1 MFCNFCGKKIAPED
15 RVCPYCGQAQESR
28 SGGNGFWDILTNPS
42 AADDA
47 DPEPVRT
54 VREPV
59 RPMREP
65 APPMPTPP
73 VPSDRRRRKTGR
85 GILILSIITVVL
97 LLASIALDVLFFPG
111 LILPVLSQT
120 FIDDVLCNG
129 YRDWLTKILVFM
141 GSCILFKVFLSYYRS
156 MLLQKLKSVMCT
168 ISGTKFLTHMF
179 QLPITFF
186 DQRYTGDLVSRI
198 QNNKDVDDFLAGD
211 FAETFLNILI
221 ALFYLVVLF
230 LYSWQ
235 MTIVGIVNVALCVA
249 IVVLSNKTVA
259 ESSVKMQMTGG
270 KLYGAVCAGLTI
282 TDTIKASGVEAE
294 YSARILGHQAKNA
307 ALDQKRNFIHKC
319 GIPKLEEEG
328 FERCLEEFYLGQ
340 SLKDEGFIVHSEI
353 AKKVVSGQTAATIIS
368 IAESAEE
375 APVQGS
381 NTYRVIAQGC
391 KAAGIEVASEARI
404 LSCCGAKM
412 AVPDVARISNFT
424 CREVVL
430 EQKWYRQECGVLLG
444 TLDDALVALYRKKG
458 KSYVLYDGEKEVPIT
473 AEIAEKISPKAHSI
487 GRALPRTRLTGK
499 DLLRFCKKSIPKKSI
514 VALALLGLAGTLI
527 GILLPTLNQK
537 IYDEYIALGDFGMVI
552 QLCVLIGS
560 FMLGNVFFSMVK
572 KLTEYGV
579 SCHVNYDLQNAVYWR
594 IFQLPESFF
603 RSYDSGD
610 LAQRLG
616 QAGSSGAQVV
626 SQITGAGF
634 GMVFSLFYLW
644 RMIKYSGKLTV
655 WALIM
660 SLVFALLSYFLETR
674 SLRYETLQADTSGK
688 AVAKLYQYLGG
699 VDKIRMAGAEERA
712 ILEYLIP
719 FTQLAKEYTLTQEL
733 NSCKNVVACHDVQ
746 CVQHADGIGWDIYIR
761 MELLKPL
768 KLVLSADYQE
778 MAVLKLGLSLCNAL
792 LACQEHHIVHRDI
805 KPENILVSDRGEF
818 KLGDFGIAKVSEKTA
833 TGTMTGTMGYMAP
846 EVANRWHYGAQA
858 DIYSLG
864 MVLYWM
870 MNRRTLPFLPF
881 PPAIPT
887 AAQRQDAANRR
898 FAGESFPPPVN
909 GSRELKAVVMKACAF
924 STEERYQTARELRRD
939 LYACYQQRRAGKNV
953 DVSIPADTDEA
964 VLTNEPTSG
973 NTYSGNRSFW

>member
-1 MFCNFCGKKIAPED
+1 MANQFDIKLEELSSELTRIQLQSPHALLTENMNDAYRVVQGGVIVYLVPVKKGSIE
-15 RVCPYCGQAQESR
+15 
-28 SGGNGFWDILTNPS
+28 
-42 AADDA
+42 
-47 DPEPVRT
+47 
-54 VREPV
+54 
-59 RPMREP
+59 
-65 APPMPTPP
+65 
-73 VPSDRRRRKTGR
+73 RRKR
-85 GILILSIITVVL
+85 
-97 LLASIALDVLFFPG
+97 IAELNKGDIFPSYAYRNEAFDV
-111 LILPVLSQT
+111 
-120 FIDDVLCNG
+120 
-129 YRDWLTKILVFM
+129 W
-141 GSCILFKVFLSYYRS
+141 
-156 MLLQKLKSVMCT
+156 
-168 ISGTKFLTHMF
+168 KFL
-179 QLPITFF
+179 
-186 DQRYTGDLVSRI
+186 
-198 QNNKDVDDFLAGD
+198 
-211 FAETFLNILI
+211 
-221 ALFYLVVLF
+221 VVP
-230 LYSWQ
+230 
-235 MTIVGIVNVALCVA
+235 
-249 IVVLSNKTVA
+249 K
-259 ESSVKMQMTGG
+259 
-270 KLYGAVCAGLTI
+270 
-282 TDTIKASGVEAE
+282 SGEAE
-294 YSARILGHQAKNA
+294 LELLENGSTKPL
-307 ALDQKRNFIHKC
+307 KRNFIHKC

-473 AEIAEKISPKAHSI
+473 VEIAEKISPKAHSI

-616 QAGSSGAQVV
+616 QAGSSAAQVV

-719 FTQLAKEYTLTQEL
+719 FTQEQKYEIQGKRITAVSEVLSDVSTYLFSMILYFVIIKKNQDISVGNFMAFNSAFGTFSSALMQLISGCMTIFRLKPIYTRLKPIFDTQPEDDEQKQIVQSLSGSIELEHVSFGYSPEAGNVLNDISLQIHPGEY
-733 NSCKNVVACHDVQ
+733 VAIVGPSGC
-746 CVQHADGIGWDIYIR
+746 GKST
-761 MELLKPL
+761 LLKLLLGFETPTQGKIRYDGKSLSGLDAHSLRRNLGVVLQDGKLIAGSIYDNITITCPNPTMKAVNEVIEAVGL
-768 KLVLSADYQE
+768 KADIDQMPMGVQTVLSE
-778 MAVLKLGLSLCNAL
+778 
-792 LACQEHHIVHRDI
+792 
-805 KPENILVSDRGEF
+805 
-818 KLGDFGIAKVSEKTA
+818 
-833 TGTMTGTMGYMAP
+833 
-846 EVANRWHYGAQA
+846 
-858 DIYSLG
+858 
-864 MVLYWM
+864 
-870 MNRRTLPFLPF
+870 
-881 PPAIPT
+881 
-887 AAQRQDAANRR
+887 
-898 FAGESFPPPVN
+898 
-909 GSRELKAVVMKACAF
+909 
-924 STEERYQTARELRRD
+924 
-939 LYACYQQRRAGKNV
+939 
-953 DVSIPADTDEA
+953 
-964 VLTNEPTSG
+964 SG
-973 NTYSGNRSFW
+973 NTISGGQQQRILIARAIMNKPQVLFFDEATSALDNLTQAKVCQSLDDMHVTRVVIAHRLSTIQNCDRILVFNNGQIQEEGNFESLMAQKGLFYNMAKRQIAEEN

>member
-1 MFCNFCGKKIAPED
+1 M
-15 RVCPYCGQAQESR
+15 
-28 SGGNGFWDILTNPS
+28 
-42 AADDA
+42 
-47 DPEPVRT
+47 
-54 VREPV
+54 
-59 RPMREP
+59 
-65 APPMPTPP
+65 
-73 VPSDRRRRKTGR
+73 
-85 GILILSIITVVL
+85 
-97 LLASIALDVLFFPG
+97 
-111 LILPVLSQT
+111 
-120 FIDDVLCNG
+120 
-129 YRDWLTKILVFM
+129 
-141 GSCILFKVFLSYYRS
+141 
-156 MLLQKLKSVMCT
+156 
-168 ISGTKFLTHMF
+168 
-179 QLPITFF
+179 
-186 DQRYTGDLVSRI
+186 
-198 QNNKDVDDFLAGD
+198 
-211 FAETFLNILI
+211 
-221 ALFYLVVLF
+221 
-230 LYSWQ
+230 
-235 MTIVGIVNVALCVA
+235 
-249 IVVLSNKTVA
+249 
-259 ESSVKMQMTGG
+259 
-270 KLYGAVCAGLTI
+270 
-282 TDTIKASGVEAE
+282 
-294 YSARILGHQAKNA
+294 
-307 ALDQKRNFIHKC
+307 
-319 GIPKLEEEG
+319 EEEG

-719 FTQLAKEYTLTQEL
+719 FTQEQKYEIQGKRITAVSEVLSDVSTYLFSMILYFVIIKKNQDISVGNFMAFNSAFGTFSSALMQLISGCMTIFRLKPIYTRLKPIFDTQPEDDEQKQIVQSLSGSIELEHVSFGYSPEAGNVLNDISLQIHPGEY
-733 NSCKNVVACHDVQ
+733 VAIVGPSGC
-746 CVQHADGIGWDIYIR
+746 GKST
-761 MELLKPL
+761 LLKLLLGFETPTQGKIRYDGKSLSGLDAHSLRRNLGVVLQDGKLIAGSIYDNITITCPNPTMKAVNEVIEAVGL
-768 KLVLSADYQE
+768 KADIDQMPMGVQTVLSE
-778 MAVLKLGLSLCNAL
+778 
-792 LACQEHHIVHRDI
+792 
-805 KPENILVSDRGEF
+805 
-818 KLGDFGIAKVSEKTA
+818 
-833 TGTMTGTMGYMAP
+833 
-846 EVANRWHYGAQA
+846 
-858 DIYSLG
+858 
-864 MVLYWM
+864 
-870 MNRRTLPFLPF
+870 
-881 PPAIPT
+881 
-887 AAQRQDAANRR
+887 
-898 FAGESFPPPVN
+898 
-909 GSRELKAVVMKACAF
+909 
-924 STEERYQTARELRRD
+924 
-939 LYACYQQRRAGKNV
+939 
-953 DVSIPADTDEA
+953 
-964 VLTNEPTSG
+964 SG
-973 NTYSGNRSFW
+973 NTISGGQQQRILIARAIMNKPQVLFFDEATSALDNLTQAKVCQSLDDMHVTRVVIAHRLSTIQNCDRILVFNNGQIQEEGNFESLMAQKGLFYNMAKRQIAEEN

>member
-1 MFCNFCGKKIAPED
+1 MANQFDIKLEEQSSQLTQIQLQSPHALLTENMNDAYRVVQGGVIVYLVPIKKSSIE
-15 RVCPYCGQAQESR
+15 
-28 SGGNGFWDILTNPS
+28 
-42 AADDA
+42 
-47 DPEPVRT
+47 
-54 VREPV
+54 
-59 RPMREP
+59 
-65 APPMPTPP
+65 
-73 VPSDRRRRKTGR
+73 RRKR
-85 GILILSIITVVL
+85 
-97 LLASIALDVLFFPG
+97 IAELNEGDIFPSYAYRNEAFDV
-111 LILPVLSQT
+111 
-120 FIDDVLCNG
+120 
-129 YRDWLTKILVFM
+129 W
-141 GSCILFKVFLSYYRS
+141 
-156 MLLQKLKSVMCT
+156 
-168 ISGTKFLTHMF
+168 KFL
-179 QLPITFF
+179 
-186 DQRYTGDLVSRI
+186 
-198 QNNKDVDDFLAGD
+198 
-211 FAETFLNILI
+211 
-221 ALFYLVVLF
+221 VVP
-230 LYSWQ
+230 
-235 MTIVGIVNVALCVA
+235 
-249 IVVLSNKTVA
+249 K
-259 ESSVKMQMTGG
+259 
-270 KLYGAVCAGLTI
+270 
-282 TDTIKASGVEAE
+282 SGEAE
-294 YSARILGHQAKNA
+294 LELLENGSTKPL
-307 ALDQKRNFIHKC
+307 KRNFIHKC

-328 FERCLEEFYLGQ
+328 FERCLVEFYLGQ

-381 NTYRVIAQGC
+381 NTYRVIARGC
-391 KAAGIEVASEARI
+391 KAAGIEVAPEARI

-444 TLDDALVALYRKKG
+444 TLDGALVALYRKKG
-458 KSYVLYDGEKEVPIT
+458 KSYEKEVPIT

-487 GRALPRTRLTGK
+487 GRALPRTKLTGK
-499 DLLRFCKKSIPKKSI
+499 DLLRFCKKNIPRKSI

-616 QAGSSGAQVV
+616 QAGSSAAQVV
-626 SQITGAGF
+626 SQVTGAGF

-719 FTQLAKEYTLTQEL
+719 FTQEQKYEIQGKRITAVSEVLSDVSTYLFSMILYFVIIKKNQDISVGNFMAFNSAFGTFSSALMQLISGCMTIFRLKPIYTRLKPIFDTQPEDDEQKQIVQSLSGSIELEHVSFGYSPEAGNVLNDISLEIHPGEY
-733 NSCKNVVACHDVQ
+733 VAIVGPSGC
-746 CVQHADGIGWDIYIR
+746 GKST
-761 MELLKPL
+761 LLKLLLGFETPTQGKIRYDGKSLSGLDAHSLRRNLGVVLQDGKLIAGSIYDNITITCPNPTMKAVNEVIEAVGL
-768 KLVLSADYQE
+768 KADIDQMPMGVQTVLSE
-778 MAVLKLGLSLCNAL
+778 
-792 LACQEHHIVHRDI
+792 
-805 KPENILVSDRGEF
+805 
-818 KLGDFGIAKVSEKTA
+818 
-833 TGTMTGTMGYMAP
+833 
-846 EVANRWHYGAQA
+846 
-858 DIYSLG
+858 
-864 MVLYWM
+864 
-870 MNRRTLPFLPF
+870 
-881 PPAIPT
+881 
-887 AAQRQDAANRR
+887 
-898 FAGESFPPPVN
+898 
-909 GSRELKAVVMKACAF
+909 
-924 STEERYQTARELRRD
+924 
-939 LYACYQQRRAGKNV
+939 
-953 DVSIPADTDEA
+953 
-964 VLTNEPTSG
+964 SG
-973 NTYSGNRSFW
+973 NTISGGQQQRILIARAIMNKPQVLFFDEATSALDNLTQAKVCQSLDDMHVTRVVIAHRLSTIQNCDRILVFNNGQIQEEGNFESLMAQKGLFYNMAKRQIAEEN

>member
-1 MFCNFCGKKIAPED
+1 MANQFDIKLEEQSSQLTQIQLQSPHALLTENMNDAYRVVQGGVIVYLVPVKKGSIE
-15 RVCPYCGQAQESR
+15 
-28 SGGNGFWDILTNPS
+28 
-42 AADDA
+42 
-47 DPEPVRT
+47 
-54 VREPV
+54 
-59 RPMREP
+59 
-65 APPMPTPP
+65 
-73 VPSDRRRRKTGR
+73 RRKR
-85 GILILSIITVVL
+85 
-97 LLASIALDVLFFPG
+97 IAELNKGDIFPSYAYRNEAFDV
-111 LILPVLSQT
+111 
-120 FIDDVLCNG
+120 
-129 YRDWLTKILVFM
+129 W
-141 GSCILFKVFLSYYRS
+141 
-156 MLLQKLKSVMCT
+156 
-168 ISGTKFLTHMF
+168 KFL
-179 QLPITFF
+179 
-186 DQRYTGDLVSRI
+186 
-198 QNNKDVDDFLAGD
+198 
-211 FAETFLNILI
+211 
-221 ALFYLVVLF
+221 VVP
-230 LYSWQ
+230 
-235 MTIVGIVNVALCVA
+235 
-249 IVVLSNKTVA
+249 K
-259 ESSVKMQMTGG
+259 
-270 KLYGAVCAGLTI
+270 
-282 TDTIKASGVEAE
+282 SGEAE
-294 YSARILGHQAKNA
+294 LELLENGSTKPL
-307 ALDQKRNFIHKC
+307 KRNFIHKC

-719 FTQLAKEYTLTQEL
+719 FTQEQKYEIQGKRITVVSEVLSDVSTYLFSMILYFVIIKKNQDISVGNFMAFNSAFGTFSSALMQLISGCMTIFRLKPIYTRLKPIFDTQPEDDEQKQIVQSLSGSIELEHVSFGYSPEAGNVLNDISLQIHPGEY
-733 NSCKNVVACHDVQ
+733 VAIVGPSGC
-746 CVQHADGIGWDIYIR
+746 GKST
-761 MELLKPL
+761 LLKLLLGFETPTQGKIRYDGKSLSGLDAHSLRRNLGVVLQDGKLIAGSIYDNITITCPNPTMKAVNEVIEAVGL
-768 KLVLSADYQE
+768 KADIDQMPMGVQTVLSE
-778 MAVLKLGLSLCNAL
+778 
-792 LACQEHHIVHRDI
+792 
-805 KPENILVSDRGEF
+805 
-818 KLGDFGIAKVSEKTA
+818 
-833 TGTMTGTMGYMAP
+833 
-846 EVANRWHYGAQA
+846 
-858 DIYSLG
+858 
-864 MVLYWM
+864 
-870 MNRRTLPFLPF
+870 
-881 PPAIPT
+881 
-887 AAQRQDAANRR
+887 
-898 FAGESFPPPVN
+898 
-909 GSRELKAVVMKACAF
+909 
-924 STEERYQTARELRRD
+924 
-939 LYACYQQRRAGKNV
+939 
-953 DVSIPADTDEA
+953 
-964 VLTNEPTSG
+964 SG
-973 NTYSGNRSFW
+973 NTISGGQQQRILIARAIMNKPQVLFFDEATSALDNLTQAKVCQSLDDMHVTRVVFAHRLSTIQNCDRILVFNNGQIQEEGNFESLMAQKGLFYNMAKRQIAEEN

>member
-1 MFCNFCGKKIAPED
+1 MANQFDIKLEEQSSQLTQIQLQSPHALLTENMNDAYRVVQGGVIVYLVPVKKGSIE
-15 RVCPYCGQAQESR
+15 
-28 SGGNGFWDILTNPS
+28 
-42 AADDA
+42 
-47 DPEPVRT
+47 
-54 VREPV
+54 
-59 RPMREP
+59 
-65 APPMPTPP
+65 
-73 VPSDRRRRKTGR
+73 RRKR
-85 GILILSIITVVL
+85 
-97 LLASIALDVLFFPG
+97 IAELNKGDIFPSYAYRNEAFDV
-111 LILPVLSQT
+111 
-120 FIDDVLCNG
+120 
-129 YRDWLTKILVFM
+129 W
-141 GSCILFKVFLSYYRS
+141 
-156 MLLQKLKSVMCT
+156 
-168 ISGTKFLTHMF
+168 KFL
-179 QLPITFF
+179 
-186 DQRYTGDLVSRI
+186 
-198 QNNKDVDDFLAGD
+198 
-211 FAETFLNILI
+211 
-221 ALFYLVVLF
+221 VVP
-230 LYSWQ
+230 
-235 MTIVGIVNVALCVA
+235 
-249 IVVLSNKTVA
+249 K
-259 ESSVKMQMTGG
+259 
-270 KLYGAVCAGLTI
+270 
-282 TDTIKASGVEAE
+282 SGEAE
-294 YSARILGHQAKNA
+294 LELLENGSTKPL
-307 ALDQKRNFIHKC
+307 KRNFIHKC

-328 FERCLEEFYLGQ
+328 FERCLEEFLLGQ

-660 SLVFALLSYFLETR
+660 TLVFALLSYFLETR

-719 FTQLAKEYTLTQEL
+719 FTQEQKYEIQGKRITVVSEVLSDVSTYLFSMILYFVIIKKNQDISVGNFMAFNSAFGTFSSALMQLISGCMTIFRLKPIYTRLKPIFDTQPEDDEQKQIVQSLSGSIELEHVSFGYSPEAGNVLNDISLQIHPGEY
-733 NSCKNVVACHDVQ
+733 VAIVGPSGC
-746 CVQHADGIGWDIYIR
+746 GKST
-761 MELLKPL
+761 LLKLLLGFETPTQGKIRYDGKSLSGLDAHSLRRNLGVVLQDGKLIAGSIYDNITITCPNPTMKAVNEVIEAVGL
-768 KLVLSADYQE
+768 KADIDQMPMGVQTVLSE
-778 MAVLKLGLSLCNAL
+778 
-792 LACQEHHIVHRDI
+792 
-805 KPENILVSDRGEF
+805 
-818 KLGDFGIAKVSEKTA
+818 
-833 TGTMTGTMGYMAP
+833 
-846 EVANRWHYGAQA
+846 
-858 DIYSLG
+858 
-864 MVLYWM
+864 
-870 MNRRTLPFLPF
+870 
-881 PPAIPT
+881 
-887 AAQRQDAANRR
+887 
-898 FAGESFPPPVN
+898 
-909 GSRELKAVVMKACAF
+909 
-924 STEERYQTARELRRD
+924 
-939 LYACYQQRRAGKNV
+939 
-953 DVSIPADTDEA
+953 
-964 VLTNEPTSG
+964 SG
-973 NTYSGNRSFW
+973 NTISGGQQQRILIARAIMNKPQVLFFDEATSALDNLTQAKVCQSLDDMHVTRVVIAHRLSTIQNCDRILVFNNGQIQEEGNFESLMAQKGLFYNMAKRQIAEEN

>member
-1 MFCNFCGKKIAPED
+1 MANQFDIKLEEQSSQLTQIQLQSPHALLTENMNDAYRVVQGGVIVYLVPVKKGSIE
-15 RVCPYCGQAQESR
+15 
-28 SGGNGFWDILTNPS
+28 
-42 AADDA
+42 
-47 DPEPVRT
+47 
-54 VREPV
+54 
-59 RPMREP
+59 
-65 APPMPTPP
+65 
-73 VPSDRRRRKTGR
+73 RRKR
-85 GILILSIITVVL
+85 
-97 LLASIALDVLFFPG
+97 IAELNKGDIFPSYAYRNEAFDV
-111 LILPVLSQT
+111 
-120 FIDDVLCNG
+120 
-129 YRDWLTKILVFM
+129 W
-141 GSCILFKVFLSYYRS
+141 
-156 MLLQKLKSVMCT
+156 
-168 ISGTKFLTHMF
+168 KFL
-179 QLPITFF
+179 
-186 DQRYTGDLVSRI
+186 
-198 QNNKDVDDFLAGD
+198 
-211 FAETFLNILI
+211 
-221 ALFYLVVLF
+221 VVP
-230 LYSWQ
+230 
-235 MTIVGIVNVALCVA
+235 
-249 IVVLSNKTVA
+249 K
-259 ESSVKMQMTGG
+259 
-270 KLYGAVCAGLTI
+270 
-282 TDTIKASGVEAE
+282 SGEAE
-294 YSARILGHQAKNA
+294 LELLENGSTKPL
-307 ALDQKRNFIHKC
+307 KRNFIHKC

-616 QAGSSGAQVV
+616 QAGSSAAQVV
-626 SQITGAGF
+626 SQVTGAGF

-719 FTQLAKEYTLTQEL
+719 FTQEQKYEIQGKRITAVSEVLSDVSTYLFSMILYFVIIKKNQDISVGNFMAFNSAFGTFSSALMQLISGCMTIFRLKPIYTRLKPIFDTQPEDDEQKQIVQSLSGSIELEHVSFGYSLEAGNVLNDISLQIHPGEY
-733 NSCKNVVACHDVQ
+733 VAIVGPSGC
-746 CVQHADGIGWDIYIR
+746 GKST
-761 MELLKPL
+761 LLKLLLGFETPTQGKIRYDGKSLSGLDAHSLRRNLGVVLQDGKLIAGSIYDNITITCPNPTMKAVNEVIEAVGL
-768 KLVLSADYQE
+768 KADIDQMPMGVQTVLSE
-778 MAVLKLGLSLCNAL
+778 
-792 LACQEHHIVHRDI
+792 
-805 KPENILVSDRGEF
+805 
-818 KLGDFGIAKVSEKTA
+818 
-833 TGTMTGTMGYMAP
+833 
-846 EVANRWHYGAQA
+846 
-858 DIYSLG
+858 
-864 MVLYWM
+864 
-870 MNRRTLPFLPF
+870 
-881 PPAIPT
+881 
-887 AAQRQDAANRR
+887 
-898 FAGESFPPPVN
+898 
-909 GSRELKAVVMKACAF
+909 
-924 STEERYQTARELRRD
+924 
-939 LYACYQQRRAGKNV
+939 
-953 DVSIPADTDEA
+953 
-964 VLTNEPTSG
+964 SG
-973 NTYSGNRSFW
+973 NTISGGQQQRILIARAIMNKPQVLFFDEATSALDNLTQAKVCQSLDGMHVTRVVIAHRLSTIQNCDRILVFNNGQIQEEGNFESLMAQKGLFYNMAKRQIAEEN

>member
-1 MFCNFCGKKIAPED
+1 MANQFDIKLEELSSELTRIQLQSPHALLTENMNDAYRVVQGGVIVYLVPVKKGSIE
-15 RVCPYCGQAQESR
+15 
-28 SGGNGFWDILTNPS
+28 
-42 AADDA
+42 
-47 DPEPVRT
+47 
-54 VREPV
+54 
-59 RPMREP
+59 
-65 APPMPTPP
+65 
-73 VPSDRRRRKTGR
+73 RRKR
-85 GILILSIITVVL
+85 
-97 LLASIALDVLFFPG
+97 IAELNKGDIFPSYAYRNEAFDV
-111 LILPVLSQT
+111 
-120 FIDDVLCNG
+120 
-129 YRDWLTKILVFM
+129 W
-141 GSCILFKVFLSYYRS
+141 
-156 MLLQKLKSVMCT
+156 
-168 ISGTKFLTHMF
+168 KFL
-179 QLPITFF
+179 
-186 DQRYTGDLVSRI
+186 
-198 QNNKDVDDFLAGD
+198 
-211 FAETFLNILI
+211 
-221 ALFYLVVLF
+221 VVP
-230 LYSWQ
+230 
-235 MTIVGIVNVALCVA
+235 
-249 IVVLSNKTVA
+249 K
-259 ESSVKMQMTGG
+259 
-270 KLYGAVCAGLTI
+270 
-282 TDTIKASGVEAE
+282 SGEAE
-294 YSARILGHQAKNA
+294 LELLENGSTKPL
-307 ALDQKRNFIHKC
+307 KRNFIHKC

-473 AEIAEKISPKAHSI
+473 VEIAEKISPKAHSI

-616 QAGSSGAQVV
+616 QAGSSAAQVV
-626 SQITGAGF
+626 YQITGAGF

-719 FTQLAKEYTLTQEL
+719 FTQEQKYEIQGKRITAVSEVLSDVSTYLFSMILYFVIIKKNQDISVGNFMAFNSAFGTFSSALMQLISGCMTIFRLKPIYTRLKPIFDTQPEDDEQKQIVQSLSGSIELEHVSFGYSPEAGNVLNDISLQIHPGEY
-733 NSCKNVVACHDVQ
+733 VAIVGPSGC
-746 CVQHADGIGWDIYIR
+746 GKST
-761 MELLKPL
+761 LLKLLLGFETPTQGKIRYDGKSLSGLDAHSLRRNLGVVLQDGKLIAGSIYDNITITCPNPTMKAVNEVIEAVGL
-768 KLVLSADYQE
+768 KADIDQMPMGVQTVLSE
-778 MAVLKLGLSLCNAL
+778 
-792 LACQEHHIVHRDI
+792 
-805 KPENILVSDRGEF
+805 
-818 KLGDFGIAKVSEKTA
+818 
-833 TGTMTGTMGYMAP
+833 
-846 EVANRWHYGAQA
+846 
-858 DIYSLG
+858 
-864 MVLYWM
+864 
-870 MNRRTLPFLPF
+870 
-881 PPAIPT
+881 
-887 AAQRQDAANRR
+887 
-898 FAGESFPPPVN
+898 
-909 GSRELKAVVMKACAF
+909 
-924 STEERYQTARELRRD
+924 
-939 LYACYQQRRAGKNV
+939 
-953 DVSIPADTDEA
+953 
-964 VLTNEPTSG
+964 SG
-973 NTYSGNRSFW
+973 NTISGGQQQRILIARAIMNKPQVLFFDEATSALDNLTQAKVCQSLDDMHVTRVVIAHRLSTIQNCDRILVFNNGQIQEEGNFESLMAQKGLFYNMAKRQIAEEN

>member
-1 MFCNFCGKKIAPED
+1 MANQFDIKLEEQSSQLTQIQLQSPHALLTENMNDAYRVVQGSVIVYLVPVKKGSIE
-15 RVCPYCGQAQESR
+15 
-28 SGGNGFWDILTNPS
+28 
-42 AADDA
+42 
-47 DPEPVRT
+47 
-54 VREPV
+54 
-59 RPMREP
+59 
-65 APPMPTPP
+65 
-73 VPSDRRRRKTGR
+73 RRKR
-85 GILILSIITVVL
+85 
-97 LLASIALDVLFFPG
+97 IAELNNGDIFPSYAYRNEAFDV
-111 LILPVLSQT
+111 
-120 FIDDVLCNG
+120 
-129 YRDWLTKILVFM
+129 W
-141 GSCILFKVFLSYYRS
+141 
-156 MLLQKLKSVMCT
+156 
-168 ISGTKFLTHMF
+168 KFL
-179 QLPITFF
+179 
-186 DQRYTGDLVSRI
+186 
-198 QNNKDVDDFLAGD
+198 
-211 FAETFLNILI
+211 
-221 ALFYLVVLF
+221 VVP
-230 LYSWQ
+230 
-235 MTIVGIVNVALCVA
+235 
-249 IVVLSNKTVA
+249 K
-259 ESSVKMQMTGG
+259 
-270 KLYGAVCAGLTI
+270 
-282 TDTIKASGVEAE
+282 SGEAE
-294 YSARILGHQAKNA
+294 LELLENGSTKPL
-307 ALDQKRNFIHKC
+307 KRNFIHKC

-514 VALALLGLAGTLI
+514 VDLALLGLAGTLI

-616 QAGSSGAQVV
+616 QAGSSAAQVV
-626 SQITGAGF
+626 SQVTGAGF

-719 FTQLAKEYTLTQEL
+719 FTQEQKYEIQGKRITAVSEVLSDVSTYLFSMILYFVIIKKNQDISVGNFMAFNSAFGTFSSALIQLISGCMTIFRLKPIYTRLKPIFDTQPEDDEQKQIVQSLSGSIELEHVSFGYSPEAGNVLNDISLQIHPGEYVAIVGPSGCGKSTLLKLLLGFETPTQGKIRYDGKSL
-733 NSCKNVVACHDVQ
+733 SGLDAHSLRRNLGVVLQDGKLIAGSIYDNITITCPNPTMKAVNEVIEAVGLKADIDQMPMDVQ
-746 CVQHADGIGWDIYIR
+746 T
-761 MELLKPL
+761 
-768 KLVLSADYQE
+768 VLSE
-778 MAVLKLGLSLCNAL
+778 
-792 LACQEHHIVHRDI
+792 
-805 KPENILVSDRGEF
+805 
-818 KLGDFGIAKVSEKTA
+818 
-833 TGTMTGTMGYMAP
+833 
-846 EVANRWHYGAQA
+846 
-858 DIYSLG
+858 
-864 MVLYWM
+864 
-870 MNRRTLPFLPF
+870 
-881 PPAIPT
+881 
-887 AAQRQDAANRR
+887 
-898 FAGESFPPPVN
+898 
-909 GSRELKAVVMKACAF
+909 
-924 STEERYQTARELRRD
+924 
-939 LYACYQQRRAGKNV
+939 
-953 DVSIPADTDEA
+953 
-964 VLTNEPTSG
+964 SG
-973 NTYSGNRSFW
+973 NTISGGQQQRILIARAIMNKPQVLFFDEATSALDNLTQAKVCQSLDDMHVTRVVIAHRLSTIQNCDRILVFNNGQIQEEGNFESLMAQKGLFYNMAKRQIAEEN

>member
-1 MFCNFCGKKIAPED
+1 MNDAYRVVQGGVIVYLVPVKKGSIE
-15 RVCPYCGQAQESR
+15 
-28 SGGNGFWDILTNPS
+28 
-42 AADDA
+42 
-47 DPEPVRT
+47 
-54 VREPV
+54 
-59 RPMREP
+59 
-65 APPMPTPP
+65 
-73 VPSDRRRRKTGR
+73 RRKR
-85 GILILSIITVVL
+85 
-97 LLASIALDVLFFPG
+97 IAELNKGDIFPSYAYRNEAFDV
-111 LILPVLSQT
+111 
-120 FIDDVLCNG
+120 
-129 YRDWLTKILVFM
+129 W
-141 GSCILFKVFLSYYRS
+141 
-156 MLLQKLKSVMCT
+156 
-168 ISGTKFLTHMF
+168 KFL
-179 QLPITFF
+179 
-186 DQRYTGDLVSRI
+186 
-198 QNNKDVDDFLAGD
+198 
-211 FAETFLNILI
+211 
-221 ALFYLVVLF
+221 VVP
-230 LYSWQ
+230 
-235 MTIVGIVNVALCVA
+235 
-249 IVVLSNKTVA
+249 K
-259 ESSVKMQMTGG
+259 
-270 KLYGAVCAGLTI
+270 
-282 TDTIKASGVEAE
+282 SGEAE
-294 YSARILGHQAKNA
+294 LELLENGSTKPL
-307 ALDQKRNFIHKC
+307 KRNFIHKC

-616 QAGSSGAQVV
+616 QAGSSAAQVV
-626 SQITGAGF
+626 SQVTGAGF

-719 FTQLAKEYTLTQEL
+719 FTQEQKYEIQGKRITAVSEVLSDVSTYLFSMILYFVIIKKNQDISVGNFMAFSSAFGTFSSALIQLISGCMTIFRLKPIYTRLKPIFDTQPEDDEQKQIVQSLSGSIELEHVSFGYSPEAGNVLNDISLQIHPGEY
-733 NSCKNVVACHDVQ
+733 VAIVGPSGC
-746 CVQHADGIGWDIYIR
+746 GKST
-761 MELLKPL
+761 LLKLLLGFETPTQGKIRYDGKSLSGLDAHSLRRNLGVVLQDGKLIAGSIYDNITITCPNPTMKAVNEVIEAVGL
-768 KLVLSADYQE
+768 KADIDQMPMGVQTVLSE
-778 MAVLKLGLSLCNAL
+778 
-792 LACQEHHIVHRDI
+792 
-805 KPENILVSDRGEF
+805 
-818 KLGDFGIAKVSEKTA
+818 
-833 TGTMTGTMGYMAP
+833 
-846 EVANRWHYGAQA
+846 
-858 DIYSLG
+858 
-864 MVLYWM
+864 
-870 MNRRTLPFLPF
+870 
-881 PPAIPT
+881 
-887 AAQRQDAANRR
+887 
-898 FAGESFPPPVN
+898 
-909 GSRELKAVVMKACAF
+909 
-924 STEERYQTARELRRD
+924 
-939 LYACYQQRRAGKNV
+939 
-953 DVSIPADTDEA
+953 
-964 VLTNEPTSG
+964 SG
-973 NTYSGNRSFW
+973 NTISGGQQQRILIARAIMNKPQVLFFDEATSALDNLTQAKVCQSLDDMHVTRVVIAHRLSTIQNCDRILVFNNGQIQEEGNFESLMAQKGLFYNMAKRQIAEEN

>member
-1 MFCNFCGKKIAPED
+1 MANQFDIKLEEQSSQLTQIQLQSPHALLTENMNDAYRVVQGGVIVYLVPVKKGSIE
-15 RVCPYCGQAQESR
+15 
-28 SGGNGFWDILTNPS
+28 
-42 AADDA
+42 
-47 DPEPVRT
+47 
-54 VREPV
+54 
-59 RPMREP
+59 
-65 APPMPTPP
+65 
-73 VPSDRRRRKTGR
+73 RRKR
-85 GILILSIITVVL
+85 
-97 LLASIALDVLFFPG
+97 IAELNKGDIFPSYAYRNEAFDV
-111 LILPVLSQT
+111 
-120 FIDDVLCNG
+120 
-129 YRDWLTKILVFM
+129 W
-141 GSCILFKVFLSYYRS
+141 
-156 MLLQKLKSVMCT
+156 
-168 ISGTKFLTHMF
+168 KFL
-179 QLPITFF
+179 
-186 DQRYTGDLVSRI
+186 
-198 QNNKDVDDFLAGD
+198 
-211 FAETFLNILI
+211 
-221 ALFYLVVLF
+221 VVP
-230 LYSWQ
+230 
-235 MTIVGIVNVALCVA
+235 
-249 IVVLSNKTVA
+249 K
-259 ESSVKMQMTGG
+259 
-270 KLYGAVCAGLTI
+270 
-282 TDTIKASGVEAE
+282 SGEAE
-294 YSARILGHQAKNA
+294 LELLENGSTKPL
-307 ALDQKRNFIHKC
+307 KRNFIHKC

-391 KAAGIEVASEARI
+391 KAVGIEVASEARI

-616 QAGSSGAQVV
+616 QAGSSAAQVV
-626 SQITGAGF
+626 SQVTGAGF
-634 GMVFSLFYLW
+634 AMVFSLFYLW

-719 FTQLAKEYTLTQEL
+719 FTQEQKYEIQGKRITAVSEVLSDVSTYLFSMILYFVIIKKNQDISVGNFMAFNSAFGTFSSALMQLISGCMTIFRLKPIYTRLKPIFDTQPEDDEQKQIVQSLSGSIELEHVSFGYSPEAGNVLNDISLQIHPGEY
-733 NSCKNVVACHDVQ
+733 VAIVGPSGC
-746 CVQHADGIGWDIYIR
+746 GKST
-761 MELLKPL
+761 LLKLLLGFETPTQGKIRYDGKSLSGLDAHSLRRNLGVVLQDGKLIAGSIYDNITITCPNPTMKAVNEVIEAVGL
-768 KLVLSADYQE
+768 KADIDQMPMGVQTVLSE
-778 MAVLKLGLSLCNAL
+778 
-792 LACQEHHIVHRDI
+792 
-805 KPENILVSDRGEF
+805 
-818 KLGDFGIAKVSEKTA
+818 
-833 TGTMTGTMGYMAP
+833 
-846 EVANRWHYGAQA
+846 
-858 DIYSLG
+858 
-864 MVLYWM
+864 
-870 MNRRTLPFLPF
+870 
-881 PPAIPT
+881 
-887 AAQRQDAANRR
+887 
-898 FAGESFPPPVN
+898 
-909 GSRELKAVVMKACAF
+909 
-924 STEERYQTARELRRD
+924 
-939 LYACYQQRRAGKNV
+939 
-953 DVSIPADTDEA
+953 
-964 VLTNEPTSG
+964 SG
-973 NTYSGNRSFW
+973 NTISGGQQQRILIARAIMNKPQVLFFDEATSALDNLTQAKVCQSLDDMHVTRVVIAHRLSTIQNCDRILVFNNGQIQEEGNFESLMAQKGLFYNMAKRQIAEEN

>member
-1 MFCNFCGKKIAPED
+1 MANQFDIKLEEQSSQLTQIQLQSPHALLTENMNDAYRVVQGGVIVYLVPVKKGSIE
-15 RVCPYCGQAQESR
+15 
-28 SGGNGFWDILTNPS
+28 
-42 AADDA
+42 
-47 DPEPVRT
+47 
-54 VREPV
+54 
-59 RPMREP
+59 
-65 APPMPTPP
+65 
-73 VPSDRRRRKTGR
+73 RRKR
-85 GILILSIITVVL
+85 
-97 LLASIALDVLFFPG
+97 IAELNKGDIFPSYAYRNEAFDV
-111 LILPVLSQT
+111 
-120 FIDDVLCNG
+120 
-129 YRDWLTKILVFM
+129 W
-141 GSCILFKVFLSYYRS
+141 
-156 MLLQKLKSVMCT
+156 
-168 ISGTKFLTHMF
+168 KFL
-179 QLPITFF
+179 
-186 DQRYTGDLVSRI
+186 
-198 QNNKDVDDFLAGD
+198 
-211 FAETFLNILI
+211 
-221 ALFYLVVLF
+221 VVP
-230 LYSWQ
+230 
-235 MTIVGIVNVALCVA
+235 
-249 IVVLSNKTVA
+249 K
-259 ESSVKMQMTGG
+259 
-270 KLYGAVCAGLTI
+270 
-282 TDTIKASGVEAE
+282 SGEAE
-294 YSARILGHQAKNA
+294 LELLENGSTKPL
-307 ALDQKRNFIHKC
+307 KRNFIHKC

-404 LSCCGAKM
+404 LSCCGAQM

-719 FTQLAKEYTLTQEL
+719 FTQEQKYEIQGKRITAVSEVLSDVSTYLFSMILYFVIIKKNQDISVGNFMAFNSAFGTFSSALMQLISGCMTIFRLKPIYTRLKPIFDTQPEDDEQKQIVQSLSGSIELEHVSFGYSPEAGNVLNDISLQIHPGEY
-733 NSCKNVVACHDVQ
+733 VAIVGPSGC
-746 CVQHADGIGWDIYIR
+746 GKST
-761 MELLKPL
+761 LLKLLLGFETPTQGKIRYDGKSLSGLDAHSLRRNLGVVLQDGKLIAGSIYDNITITCPNPTMKAVNEVIEAVGL
-768 KLVLSADYQE
+768 KADIDQMPMGVQTVLSE
-778 MAVLKLGLSLCNAL
+778 
-792 LACQEHHIVHRDI
+792 
-805 KPENILVSDRGEF
+805 
-818 KLGDFGIAKVSEKTA
+818 
-833 TGTMTGTMGYMAP
+833 
-846 EVANRWHYGAQA
+846 
-858 DIYSLG
+858 
-864 MVLYWM
+864 
-870 MNRRTLPFLPF
+870 
-881 PPAIPT
+881 
-887 AAQRQDAANRR
+887 
-898 FAGESFPPPVN
+898 
-909 GSRELKAVVMKACAF
+909 
-924 STEERYQTARELRRD
+924 
-939 LYACYQQRRAGKNV
+939 
-953 DVSIPADTDEA
+953 
-964 VLTNEPTSG
+964 SG
-973 NTYSGNRSFW
+973 NTISGGQQQRILIARAIMNKPQVLFFDEATSALDNLTQAKVCQSLDDMHVTRVVIAHRLSTIQNCDRILVFNNGQIQEEGNFESLMAQKGLFYNMAKRQIAEEN

>member
-1 MFCNFCGKKIAPED
+1 MANQFDIKLEEQSSQLTQIQLQSPHALLTENMNDAYRVVQGGVIVYLVPVKKGSIE
-15 RVCPYCGQAQESR
+15 
-28 SGGNGFWDILTNPS
+28 
-42 AADDA
+42 
-47 DPEPVRT
+47 
-54 VREPV
+54 
-59 RPMREP
+59 
-65 APPMPTPP
+65 
-73 VPSDRRRRKTGR
+73 RRKR
-85 GILILSIITVVL
+85 
-97 LLASIALDVLFFPG
+97 IAELNKGDIFPSYAYRNEAFDV
-111 LILPVLSQT
+111 
-120 FIDDVLCNG
+120 
-129 YRDWLTKILVFM
+129 W
-141 GSCILFKVFLSYYRS
+141 
-156 MLLQKLKSVMCT
+156 
-168 ISGTKFLTHMF
+168 KFL
-179 QLPITFF
+179 
-186 DQRYTGDLVSRI
+186 
-198 QNNKDVDDFLAGD
+198 
-211 FAETFLNILI
+211 
-221 ALFYLVVLF
+221 VVP
-230 LYSWQ
+230 
-235 MTIVGIVNVALCVA
+235 
-249 IVVLSNKTVA
+249 K
-259 ESSVKMQMTGG
+259 
-270 KLYGAVCAGLTI
+270 
-282 TDTIKASGVEAE
+282 SGEAE
-294 YSARILGHQAKNA
+294 LELLENGSTKPL
-307 ALDQKRNFIHKC
+307 KRNFIHKC

-375 APVQGS
+375 APVRGS

-616 QAGSSGAQVV
+616 QAGSSAAQVV
-626 SQITGAGF
+626 SQVTGAGF

-719 FTQLAKEYTLTQEL
+719 FTQEQKYEIQGKRITAVSEVLSDVSTYLFSMILYFVIIKKNQDISVGNFMAFNSAFGTFSSALMQLISGCMTIFRLKPIYTRLKPIFDTQPEDDEQKQIVQSLSGSIELEHVSFGYSPEAGNVLNDISLQIHPGEY
-733 NSCKNVVACHDVQ
+733 VAIVGPSGC
-746 CVQHADGIGWDIYIR
+746 GKST
-761 MELLKPL
+761 LLKLLLGFETPTQGKIRYDGKSLSGLDAHSLRRNLGVVLQDGKLIAGSIYDNITITCPNPTMKAVNEVIEAVGL
-768 KLVLSADYQE
+768 KADIDQMPMGVQTVLSE
-778 MAVLKLGLSLCNAL
+778 
-792 LACQEHHIVHRDI
+792 
-805 KPENILVSDRGEF
+805 
-818 KLGDFGIAKVSEKTA
+818 
-833 TGTMTGTMGYMAP
+833 
-846 EVANRWHYGAQA
+846 
-858 DIYSLG
+858 
-864 MVLYWM
+864 
-870 MNRRTLPFLPF
+870 
-881 PPAIPT
+881 
-887 AAQRQDAANRR
+887 
-898 FAGESFPPPVN
+898 
-909 GSRELKAVVMKACAF
+909 
-924 STEERYQTARELRRD
+924 
-939 LYACYQQRRAGKNV
+939 
-953 DVSIPADTDEA
+953 
-964 VLTNEPTSG
+964 SG
-973 NTYSGNRSFW
+973 NTISGGQQQRILIARAIMNKPQVLFFDEATSALDNLTQAKVCQSLDDMHVTRVVIAHRLSTIQNCDRILVFNNGQIQEEGNFESLMAQKGLFYNMAKRQIAEEN

>member
-1 MFCNFCGKKIAPED
+1 MANQFDIKLEEQSSQLTQIQLQSPHALLTENMNDAYRVVQGGVIVYLVPVKKGSIE
-15 RVCPYCGQAQESR
+15 
-28 SGGNGFWDILTNPS
+28 
-42 AADDA
+42 
-47 DPEPVRT
+47 
-54 VREPV
+54 
-59 RPMREP
+59 
-65 APPMPTPP
+65 
-73 VPSDRRRRKTGR
+73 RRKR
-85 GILILSIITVVL
+85 
-97 LLASIALDVLFFPG
+97 IAELNKGDIFPSYAYRNEAFDV
-111 LILPVLSQT
+111 
-120 FIDDVLCNG
+120 
-129 YRDWLTKILVFM
+129 W
-141 GSCILFKVFLSYYRS
+141 
-156 MLLQKLKSVMCT
+156 
-168 ISGTKFLTHMF
+168 KFL
-179 QLPITFF
+179 
-186 DQRYTGDLVSRI
+186 
-198 QNNKDVDDFLAGD
+198 
-211 FAETFLNILI
+211 
-221 ALFYLVVLF
+221 VVP
-230 LYSWQ
+230 
-235 MTIVGIVNVALCVA
+235 
-249 IVVLSNKTVA
+249 K
-259 ESSVKMQMTGG
+259 
-270 KLYGAVCAGLTI
+270 
-282 TDTIKASGVEAE
+282 SGEAE
-294 YSARILGHQAKNA
+294 LELLENGSTKPL
-307 ALDQKRNFIHKC
+307 KRNFIHKC

-719 FTQLAKEYTLTQEL
+719 FTQEQKYEIQGKRITAVSEVLSDVSTYLFSMILYFVIIKKNQDISVGNFMAFNSAFGTFSSALMQLISGCMTIFRLKPIYTRLKPIFDTQPEDDEQKQIVQSLSGSIELEHVSFGYSPEAGNVLNDISLQIHPGEY
-733 NSCKNVVACHDVQ
+733 VAIVGPSGC
-746 CVQHADGIGWDIYIR
+746 GKST
-761 MELLKPL
+761 LLKLLLGFETPTQGKIRYDGKSLSGLDAHSLRRNLDVVLQDGKLIAGSIYDNITITCPNPTMKAVNEVIEAVGL
-768 KLVLSADYQE
+768 KADIDQMPMGVQTVLSE
-778 MAVLKLGLSLCNAL
+778 
-792 LACQEHHIVHRDI
+792 
-805 KPENILVSDRGEF
+805 
-818 KLGDFGIAKVSEKTA
+818 
-833 TGTMTGTMGYMAP
+833 
-846 EVANRWHYGAQA
+846 
-858 DIYSLG
+858 
-864 MVLYWM
+864 
-870 MNRRTLPFLPF
+870 
-881 PPAIPT
+881 
-887 AAQRQDAANRR
+887 
-898 FAGESFPPPVN
+898 
-909 GSRELKAVVMKACAF
+909 
-924 STEERYQTARELRRD
+924 
-939 LYACYQQRRAGKNV
+939 
-953 DVSIPADTDEA
+953 
-964 VLTNEPTSG
+964 SG
-973 NTYSGNRSFW
+973 NTISGGQQQRILIARAIMNKPQVLFFDEATSALDNLTQAKVCQSLDDMHVTRVVIAHRLSTIQNCDRILVFNNGQIQEEGNFESLMAQKGLFYNMAKRQIAEEN

>member
-1 MFCNFCGKKIAPED
+1 MANQFDIKLEEQSSQLTQIQLQSPHALLTENMNDAYRVVQGGVIVYLVPVKKGSIE
-15 RVCPYCGQAQESR
+15 
-28 SGGNGFWDILTNPS
+28 
-42 AADDA
+42 
-47 DPEPVRT
+47 
-54 VREPV
+54 
-59 RPMREP
+59 
-65 APPMPTPP
+65 
-73 VPSDRRRRKTGR
+73 RRKR
-85 GILILSIITVVL
+85 
-97 LLASIALDVLFFPG
+97 IAELNKGDIFPSYAYRNEAFDV
-111 LILPVLSQT
+111 
-120 FIDDVLCNG
+120 
-129 YRDWLTKILVFM
+129 W
-141 GSCILFKVFLSYYRS
+141 
-156 MLLQKLKSVMCT
+156 
-168 ISGTKFLTHMF
+168 KFL
-179 QLPITFF
+179 
-186 DQRYTGDLVSRI
+186 
-198 QNNKDVDDFLAGD
+198 
-211 FAETFLNILI
+211 
-221 ALFYLVVLF
+221 VVP
-230 LYSWQ
+230 
-235 MTIVGIVNVALCVA
+235 
-249 IVVLSNKTVA
+249 K
-259 ESSVKMQMTGG
+259 
-270 KLYGAVCAGLTI
+270 
-282 TDTIKASGVEAE
+282 SGEAE
-294 YSARILGHQAKNA
+294 LELLENGSTKPL
-307 ALDQKRNFIHKC
+307 KRNFIHKC

-616 QAGSSGAQVV
+616 QAGSSAAQVV

-719 FTQLAKEYTLTQEL
+719 FTQEQKYEIQGKRITVVSEVLSDVSTYLFSMILYFVIIKKNQDISVGNFMAFNSAFGTFSSALMQLISGCMTIFRLKPIYTRLKPIFDTQPEDDEQKQIVQSLSGSIELEHVSFGYSPEAGNVLNDISLQIHPGEY
-733 NSCKNVVACHDVQ
+733 VAIVGPSGC
-746 CVQHADGIGWDIYIR
+746 GKST
-761 MELLKPL
+761 LLKLLLGFETPTQGKIRYDGKSLSGLDAHSLRRNLGVVLQDGKLIAGSIYDNITITCPNPTMKAVNEVIEAVGL
-768 KLVLSADYQE
+768 KADIDQMPMGVQTVLSE
-778 MAVLKLGLSLCNAL
+778 
-792 LACQEHHIVHRDI
+792 
-805 KPENILVSDRGEF
+805 
-818 KLGDFGIAKVSEKTA
+818 
-833 TGTMTGTMGYMAP
+833 
-846 EVANRWHYGAQA
+846 
-858 DIYSLG
+858 
-864 MVLYWM
+864 
-870 MNRRTLPFLPF
+870 
-881 PPAIPT
+881 
-887 AAQRQDAANRR
+887 
-898 FAGESFPPPVN
+898 
-909 GSRELKAVVMKACAF
+909 
-924 STEERYQTARELRRD
+924 
-939 LYACYQQRRAGKNV
+939 
-953 DVSIPADTDEA
+953 
-964 VLTNEPTSG
+964 SG
-973 NTYSGNRSFW
+973 NTISGGQQQRILIARAIMNKPQVLFFDEATSALDNLTQAKVCQSLDDMHVTRVVIAHRLSTIQNCDRILVFNNGQIQEEGNFESLMAQKGLFYNMAKRQIAEEN